1 MEIDRHQTTVGV
13 LCERY
18 LRKESEAMILLNT
31 LMIYAADF
39 SMIDEKR
46 ENKDFDYAEEMQ
58 ELIHGM
64 KNLNHDLERN
74 DLLLMGNY
82 AKNYEKENV

>member
-1 MEIDRHQTTVGV
+1 MNAEIDQHSATVLR

-18 LRKESEAMILLNT
+18 RNNDKEAVILLNT

-46 ENKDFDYAEEMQ
+46 EDKDFDYAEEMQ

-74 DLLLMGNY
+74 DLLLMGVY
-82 AKNYEKENV
+82 AK